1 MARLFGILETYDQR
15 LYIKGIVSKFN
26 NDKIL
31 DVPKM
36 ITTKNAHKCCKMIT
50 NTLDMIIITK

>member
-1 MARLFGILETYDQR
+1 MHSVY
-15 LYIKGIVSKFN
+15 V

-36 ITTKNAHKCCKMIT
+36 WQNKRLQLKNDYKCCRMIT